1 MSYPS
6 ITPKYYVSMRTSEKE
21 KAYMFS
27 SGRVVENAFR
37 FNASPDPRMVDIHL
51 FVCITLVIK
60 HNSAKIALFLCPTH
74 PHTHSHCLPILDSI
88 VNLTNMP
95 SIHVK
100 IIWKLAISVSLWTL
114 RPGAEVGIR
123 GGESSFYHAF

>member
-1 MSYPS
+1 MSHPS
-6 ITPKYYVSMRTSEKE
+6 ITPKYYVSMPTSEKE

-37 FNASPDPRMVDIHL
+37 FNASLDPRMVDIHL
-51 FVCITLVIK
+51 FVCITVVIK
-60 HNSAKIALFLCPTH
+60 HNSAKISLFLCPTH

-88 VNLTNMP
+88 VNFTNMP

-100 IIWKLAISVSLWTL
+100 II
-114 RPGAEVGIR
+114 
-123 GGESSFYHAF
+123 